1 VLPSKRFI
9 EGLEF
14 INSTHMLMSSGLTG
28 NSHLDIINIETMQIE
43 RTIAIEAKH
52 FGEGITILKD
62 TIYMLT
68 YLTRALFKF
77 DMDLKLQSTLTIPKE
92 IREGWGMTHDGE
104 SLIVSDGSNKIFYVD
119 PETIKV
125 TKTITVKDTW
135 NINELE
141 LVGDFFFAN
150 QFMTSDILVISLD
163 GELVH
168 RIDMTELLKNEQEYL
183 QRTNSV
189 WNANEIGNNVLNGIA
204 YHAQTGSYFITGK
217 NWHFLTQVKFLI

>member
-1 VLPSKRFI
+1 
-9 EGLEF
+9 
-14 INSTHMLMSSGLTG
+14 
-28 NSHLDIINIETMQIE
+28 
-43 RTIAIEAKH
+43 
-52 FGEGITILKD
+52 
-62 TIYMLT
+62 
-68 YLTRALFKF
+68 
-77 DMDLKLQSTLTIPKE
+77 MDLKLKSTLTIPKE